1 MITHPDLLINEN
13 DEWIFENNK
22 IINDEI
28 LKYFKKNLKKDDTGF
43 YIENIFGEK
52 LETAYLK
59 EVKGFP
65 LQIKNVFD
73 INKNE
78 KKLKVLIETG
88 IQIEISFSDIKIKN
102 DNCIYIYY
110 NSIPVRFNSYAMYK
124 FLSEVDEI
132 NFI

>member
-1 MITHPDLLINEN
+1 MITYPDLLINEK

-28 LKYFKKNLKKDDTGF
+28 LNYFKKNLKKDDSGF
-43 YIENIFGEK
+43 YIENTFGEK
-52 LETAYLK
+52 LEIAYLK
-59 EVKGFP
+59 EVNGFP
-65 LQIKNVFD
+65 LQITNVFD

-88 IQIEISFSDIKIKN
+88 IQIEISFNDIKTKN

-110 NSIPVRFNSYAMYK
+110 NKIPVRFNSYTMFK

-132 NFI
+132 NFD